1 MTPYSKVFGS
11 FLRKIEDKDLYL
23 FEVSDQI
30 RMLTGW
36 LDTAIAYIELDGLDI
51 ESNLSDRDNESQE
64 FNSDLLN
71 CEIEVIAMYM
81 VAAWYEPKINSLEN
95 TLMFVGSKDE
105 KWDSQMARLEMLM
118 NVQSQKKLEARKYFV
133 KYGYKNNKYLNA
145 EKQ

>member
-1 MTPYSKVFGS
+1 MSG
-11 FLRKIEDKDLYL
+11 IMQEDKDLYL

-133 KYGYKNNKYLNA
+133 KYGYKNNTYLN
-145 EKQ
+145 EEEQ